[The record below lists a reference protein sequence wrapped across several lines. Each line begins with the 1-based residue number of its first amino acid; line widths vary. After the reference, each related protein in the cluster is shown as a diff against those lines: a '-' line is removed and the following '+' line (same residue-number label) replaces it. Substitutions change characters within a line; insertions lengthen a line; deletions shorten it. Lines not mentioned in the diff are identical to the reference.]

1 MKSEMGK
8 EETLIPRY
16 IVKMVTA
23 TGFWG
28 SVLPRYSE
36 ELCGCIYNCL
46 SGGQKT
52 NSPTPI
58 HICGGAAPQD
68 VGFSLTSSSTR
79 TAYTMMV
86 VRIVASDRSWTRQ
99 PDPTA
104 SCPEVPLN
112 CTGVKPVA
120 IATDGVEGGLG
131 GCVMVTRGT

>member
-58 HICGGAAPQD
+58 HICGGGRPTGCWLFSYFQLYPHRLYHDGSPYCGLRQILDQAARPH
-68 VGFSLTSSSTR
+68 GEL
-79 TAYTMMV
+79 
-86 VRIVASDRSWTRQ
+86 
-99 PDPTA
+99 P
-104 SCPEVPLN
+104 
-112 CTGVKPVA
+112 
-120 IATDGVEGGLG
+120 
-131 GCVMVTRGT
+131 